1 MLVSRVEQN
10 SGRIFFFA
18 DIARSIRV
26 GIAEKPKPVLKL
38 DAGDMTRHYEVNTL
52 GPLFLFQAFYPLLQK
67 SSKAEKKF
75 IITSTLAGSIG
86 AAIPFPITSYGASKA
101 AVNFVAIHIH
111 LEHAQ
116 QDNIVVVPIHP
127 GESPGRLSIDPVF
140 WYTDLTLHDVL
151 AYPGMVDTDMASAAI
166 DEFGGRENVAKMGI
180 EILTPEQSATGC
192 KAVADAA
199 TVESHGGKFFD
210 YAGKS
215 LPW

>member
-140 WYTDLTLHDVL
+140 
-151 AYPGMVDTDMASAAI
+151 G
-166 DEFGGRENVAKMGI
+166 
-180 EILTPEQSATGC
+180 ILT
-192 KAVADAA
+192 
-199 TVESHGGKFFD
+199 
-210 YAGKS
+210 
-215 LPW
+215 